1 MKGLGKGI
9 GGQADGRRKE
19 RREEEA
25 EGEEGELQKR
35 GRRRT
40 YIVVR
45 YREVERGELG
55 SEVALECLAG
65 GF

>member
-19 RREEEA
+19 GREEE
-25 EGEEGELQKR
+25 EELQKR

-45 YREVERGELG
+45 YREVERGELS

>member
-19 RREEEA
+19 GRE
-25 EGEEGELQKR
+25 EEGELQKR